1 MDKVILQ
8 YSDLKALVNG
18 SETLDLKL
26 DLNKPRNFWGFV
38 LGTARDGEVH
48 STEVMLNQPNWMSE
62 DFSLQQ
68 AIVEDSLFSANRKDG
83 IVGGIRSHHGQGLL
97 PSPEDLQNLAN
108 LQAVN
113 PNAFFLVFDLASLK
127 TYTELGVKTFRLVDP
142 GNLDGGIRE
151 IPVEIADM
159 DENDFGS
166 VLTALYGSGKP
177 EGAAPTWGGDEW
189 MLKAKDAEDLE
200 NYADAEVFYKKAIQV
215 AQQAND
221 VPQQFEIEVKMLR
234 LMMRD
239 RKYGR
244 VFRQCEKVRAKALEK
259 NQPLA
264 VARCLLIQGEAQA
277 LLGTPEE
284 AIQTFEQATFQF
296 QNLSDHVAVAHVQI
310 LIALLHIGS
319 GNRTAAL
326 EYLLKAVGNFRNILD
341 EEIRQEYLR
350 RYSLEQ
356 NTKNLIKSFPE
367 KALQEKYIKVLNDV
381 SEFRGYKVTLEE
393 F

>member
-159 DENDFGS
+159 DENDFGT

-244 VFRQCEKVRAKALEK
+244 VLRQCEKVRAK
-259 NQPLA
+259 
-264 VARCLLIQGEAQA
+264 
-277 LLGTPEE
+277 
-284 AIQTFEQATFQF
+284 
-296 QNLSDHVAVAHVQI
+296 
-310 LIALLHIGS
+310 
-319 GNRTAAL
+319 
-326 EYLLKAVGNFRNILD
+326 
-341 EEIRQEYLR
+341 
-350 RYSLEQ
+350 
-356 NTKNLIKSFPE
+356 
-367 KALQEKYIKVLNDV
+367 
-381 SEFRGYKVTLEE
+381 
-393 F
+393 